1 MIGCIEAGGTKFV
14 CGCVDENLTI
24 HNRVSIPTT
33 NPQETMALVLDY
45 FKDKDVSA
53 IGIASFGPLDLN
65 LNSKTYGY
73 LTTTPKPF
81 WAWTDI
87 VGPLRELKKVP
98 IVIDTDVNAAA
109 LAEAKVGAAQGCDH
123 VVYFTVGTG
132 IGGGVL
138 INNQLVHGLMHPEF
152 GHIGVKHHPQDDFK
166 GACIYHH
173 DCLEGMASGF
183 AMEKRWGVKGHTLH
197 ADHIA
202 WDIEAYYLAQAC
214 VNALMIVSPQKIV
227 FGGGVMHQEHLLPRV
242 REYFKT
248 LVNDYVVSD
257 ILKNLD
263 EYIVSAGC
271 GDNAGLLG
279 AYFLTQ

>member
-14 CGCVDENLTI
+14 CGCVDEHLNI
-24 HNRVSIPTT
+24 HHRVSIPTT
-33 NPQETMALVLDY
+33 SPEETMALVLDY
-45 FKDKDVSA
+45 FKDKEVTA

-65 LNSKTYGY
+65 LESKTYGY
-73 LTTTPKPF
+73 LTTTPKPY

-87 VGPLRELKKVP
+87 VGTLKQLKDVP
-98 IVIDTDVNAAA
+98 IMIDTDVNAAA

-132 IGGGVL
+132 LGGGVL
-138 INNQLVHGLMHPEF
+138 IHNQLVHGLMHPEF
-152 GHIGVKHHPQDDFK
+152 GHIGVKHHPKDDFK

-183 AMEKRWGVKGHTLH
+183 AMEKRWGVKGHTLPQ
-197 ADHIA
+197 DHLA

-214 VNALMIVSPQKIV
+214 VNALMVVSPQKIV
-227 FGGGVMHQEHLLPRV
+227 FGGGVMHQEHLLPKV
-242 REYFKT
+242 REHFKV
-248 LVNDYVVSD
+248 LVNNYVVSD
-257 ILKNLD
+257 HLKDLD
-263 EYIVSAGC
+263 QYIVAAGC
-271 GDNAGLLG
+271 GDDTGLLG